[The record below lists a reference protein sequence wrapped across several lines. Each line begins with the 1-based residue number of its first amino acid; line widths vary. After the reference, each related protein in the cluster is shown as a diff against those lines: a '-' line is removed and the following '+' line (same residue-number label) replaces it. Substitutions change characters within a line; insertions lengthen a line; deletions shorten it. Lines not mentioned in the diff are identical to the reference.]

1 MIVVHGGAGRV
12 ALERHDRLQAGCLV
26 AARAGSA
33 ILAAG
38 GTALDAAIA
47 AVRILEDDAEYNAGT
62 GAVLTREQTVE
73 TDAAVMDGRTQRV
86 GAVAAVPSFG
96 RAIELA
102 RAVLDDGEHVLL
114 AGTAALAFA
123 KERGIDATQSDSL
136 ITERS
141 RLRFA
146 EEAARRARGLKMTST
161 EREGDATNV
170 TEREGGTVGAVA
182 RDKGGNFA
190 AATSTGGI
198 IYKRSGR
205 VGDSPIPG
213 AGTWAD
219 ARLAVSVTGDGEAVL
234 RVALAHQISMRVSL
248 SHAPLAGAV
257 AASIADLVAITAGDA
272 GVIAIDK
279 RGSVIVHT
287 TPTMPVAWIDEAGEH
302 FAIDRFS
309 MR

>member
-12 ALERHDRLQAGCLV
+12 APERHDRLQAGCLV
-26 AARAGSA
+26 AARAGNA

-38 GTALDAAIA
+38 GSALDAAIA
-47 AVRILEDDAEYNAGT
+47 AVRVLEDDSEYNAGT
-62 GAVLTREQTVE
+62 GAVLTREQTIE
-73 TDAAVMDGRTQRV
+73 TDAAVMDGRTQRI
-86 GAVAAVPSFG
+86 GAVAAVPNVG

-102 RAVLDDGEHVLL
+102 RAVLDDGEHVLI
-114 AGTAALAFA
+114 AGIAALAFA
-123 KERGIDATQSDSL
+123 KERGLEPAPLDSL
-136 ITERS
+136 ITERA
-141 RLRFA
+141 RQRFA
-146 EEAARRARGLKMTST
+146 EEAARRTKGVTTTS
-161 EREGDATNV
+161 

-182 RDKGGNFA
+182 RDKDGNFA

-198 IYKRSGR
+198 VYKRCGR

-219 ARLAVSVTGDGEAVL
+219 ARVAISVTGDGEAVL
-234 RVALAHQISMRVSL
+234 RVALAHQIAMRVAL

-257 AASIADLVAITAGDA
+257 AASIADLEAITAGDA
-272 GVIAIDK
+272 GVIAIDE

-287 TPTMPVAWIDEAGEH
+287 TPTMPVAWIDDAGEQ